1 MADVYIPVGS
11 VSGTATAVAVAC
23 ANALEAA
30 GHKATVDQA
39 ASVAALNSG
48 SWDAVLVV
56 TSTTGRGDIPT
67 NLAHFYVELEAQ
79 FPLQNGRP
87 FGVISLGDSSYDQTF
102 CNAGALME
110 ERFYALQGKAPVP
123 RVTIDATE
131 TQTPDDDALFWLQEW
146 MPAALTSS

>member
-1 MADVYIPVGS
+1 MAEVYIPVGS
-11 VSGTATAVAVAC
+11 VSGTATAVAIAC
-23 ANALEAA
+23 AKALEDA
-30 GHKATVDQA
+30 GHKATIDQA
-39 ASVAALNSG
+39 ASVAALNAG
-48 SWDAVLVV
+48 NWDAMLVV
-56 TSTTGRGDIPT
+56 TSTTGQGDIPT
-67 NLAHFYVELEAQ
+67 NLTHFYVELEAQ

-110 ERFYALQGKAPVP
+110 ERLYELQGRAPVP

-146 MPAALTSS
+146 IPAALTSS